1 MGGPSLLWGQVPFE
15 DLMETTHPSSHF
27 HTPRVPQVE
36 GITKVH
42 WHTLEE
48 PTDCQPFWQPS
59 SPSPT
64 LPTPSGAPLH
74 PPGSTSLQSHLAGL
88 ISHHVLQHLHY
99 LLTKITERVQLLS
112 LERQV
117 TLLEKE
123 VPQSGLS
130 DTPTLEGHQEGSPGS
145 FPASRMTH
153 GLSVHMRT

>member
-48 PTDCQPFWQPS
+48 PTGCQPFWQLS

-117 TLLEKE
+117 TLLERKSLR
-123 VPQSGLS
+123 VVSQTPQPWKGTRKGPLGAFQ
-130 DTPTLEGHQEGSPGS
+130 PVG
-145 FPASRMTH
+145 
-153 GLSVHMRT
+153 